1 MQKESKMSLRMG
13 IMLFVIIA
21 ACFGL
26 GARLFYMQIIR
37 HEHYLSQVIG
47 NVKQITNIPASR
59 GNIYD
64 RNMRS
69 LAANATTWRVFI
81 SPHDIQRG
89 DYDNETENFYAALIS
104 GRLSEIFDMEEEE
117 VFGKTQRVG
126 RRDET
131 IARDVEREQ
140 AYEIREFIEEHS
152 LAMMIHLEPTNT
164 RYYPQGSLAS
174 QVIGVMGTDRGLFGL
189 EAHYNDRLRGTDGRY
204 VRARDGRSAALP
216 TRYEVE
222 ISAVDGLSLVTTI
235 DIDVQRVL
243 EAQLRATH
251 EANSARNGVAGLIMD
266 VNTGAILA
274 MANYPTFDL
283 NNPFELVGRFATNL
297 ENSTYEPGSAE
308 YRALRNNLIQEMW
321 QNKNVTDTYEPGST
335 FKTMTYAMALES
347 LSDMNVN
354 TTFNCTGGM
363 EVGGT
368 RINCHRTTG
377 HGSRNFGEALQVS
390 CNPATM
396 QIAARLG
403 RDLFWQHFVNF
414 GFTERTGIDLPG
426 EALGIFHTH
435 RGLNDVELAVSSFG
449 QTFRTTT
456 LQQLAATAAVANGG
470 WIVQPH
476 VVSELRDSNG
486 NVVYAF
492 DTSPRRQILSAEVCR
507 QIALILEENVTGGA
521 ARNTY
526 LLGYA
531 VSAKTGTSEV
541 RDTVNPETGEFDFR
555 IGSAAAFAPTQNPQI
570 AILIMVDRPDVAR
583 NRVFGSIVASPYI
596 RETLGQVLPILGV
609 ERWLTDEDMRDMTI
623 QVSDFVGGT
632 LEAARNNLVA
642 GGVRYEVRGE
652 GATVTRQFPA
662 ANSNIIRENARVI
675 LFTDDTPETERVVP
689 VVTGSSV
696 TAAMQR
702 LTNEGFNVQIR
713 GSLNIQA
720 GTGATVTGQSIAGG
734 TRAPVGSVI
743 EINVIHTDVGDGT

>member
-13 IMLFVIIA
+13 IMLFLIIA
-21 ACFGL
+21 ACLGL

-37 HEHYLSQVIG
+37 HEYFLSQVIG
-47 NVKQITNIPASR
+47 NVKQTTNIAASR

-64 RNMRS
+64 RNMQR
-69 LAANATTWRVFI
+69 LAANATTWRVFV
-81 SPHDIQRG
+81 SPFDIQQG
-89 DYDNETENFYAALIS
+89 DYNKEDDHYAALIS
-104 GRLSEIFDMEEEE
+104 GRLSEILEVDEEAIFER
-117 VFGKTQRVG
+117 TQMIA

-140 AYEIREFIEEHS
+140 YYEIREFIEEYS
-152 LAMMIHLEPTNT
+152 LSRMIYLEPTST
-164 RYYPQGSLAS
+164 RYYPLGSLAS

-189 EAHYNDRLRGTDGRY
+189 EAYYNDRLSGTDGRF
-204 VRARDGRSAALP
+204 VRARDGRSRMLP
-216 TRYEVE
+216 TRYELEIAAVE
-222 ISAVDGLSLVTTI
+222 GLSLVTTI
-235 DIDVQRVL
+235 DVGVQQVL

-251 EANSARNGVAGLIMD
+251 EANHARNGVAGLIMD

-283 NNPFELVGRFATNL
+283 NNPFELVGRFATTL
-297 ENSTYEPGSAE
+297 ENSGYESGTEE
-308 YRALRNNLIQEMW
+308 YRGLRGRLVQEMW

-347 LSDMNVN
+347 LPDINVD
-354 TTFNCTGGM
+354 TMFNCTGRMDFPGAR
-363 EVGGT
+363 V
-368 RINCHRTTG
+368 NCHRVSG
-377 HGSRNFGEALQVS
+377 HGQETFSRKLQVS

-435 RGLNDVELAVSSFG
+435 RGLNEVELAVSSFG

-470 WIVQPH
+470 WVIQPH
-476 VVSELRDSNG
+476 IVSELRDSNG
-486 NVVYAF
+486 NVVYSF
-492 DTSPRRQILSAEVCR
+492 DATPRRQILTEEVCR
-507 QIALILEENVTGGA
+507 QISLILQENATQGT

-526 LLGYA
+526 LLGYSI
-531 VSAKTGTSEV
+531 SAKTGTSEV

-555 IGSAAAFAPTQNPQI
+555 IGSAAAFAPTENPQI
-570 AILIMVDRPDVAR
+570 AILIMVDRPDVPR
-583 NRVFGSIVASPYI
+583 NQVFGSIVASPYI

-609 ERWLTDEDMRDMTI
+609 ERWLTDADMRDMTM
-623 QVSDFVGGT
+623 QVDDFVGRPV
-632 LEAARNNLVA
+632 EAVRENLNRDGITA
-642 GGVRYEVRGE
+642 EVRGE
-652 GATVTRQFPA
+652 GTTVVRQFPA
-662 ANSNIIRENARVI
+662 ANSNIIREGARVV
-675 LFTDDTPETERVVP
+675 LFTDDIADVERVVP
-689 VVTGSSV
+689 IVTGSSV
-696 TAAMQR
+696 TTAMQR
-702 LTNEGFNVQIR
+702 LTSEGFNVQIR

-720 GTGATVTGQSIAGG
+720 GSGAIVTGQSITGG

-743 EINVIHTDVGDGT
+743 EINVMHTDVGDGT